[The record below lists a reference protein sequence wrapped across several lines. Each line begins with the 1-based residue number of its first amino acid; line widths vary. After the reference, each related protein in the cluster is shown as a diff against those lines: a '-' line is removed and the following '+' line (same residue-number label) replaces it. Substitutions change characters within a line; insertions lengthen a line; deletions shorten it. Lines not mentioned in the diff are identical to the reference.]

1 MKHFNFKHLKGEIET
16 CWMERKSNLAYT
28 IFDALKKQDQK
39 KLVFQTCCQTQYQW
53 DNWISSMHG
62 LNEKPLSQRIHTAQ

>member
-16 CWMERKSNLAYT
+16 CWMERKSNLAYI

-39 KLVFQTCCQTQYQW
+39 KAC
-53 DNWISSMHG
+53 ISDMLPNPISVG
-62 LNEKPLSQRIHTAQ
+62 QLD